1 MTATTTNAKNDL
13 IVKVAE
19 DKLAVDIRLLPI
31 REEAGICD
39 YFIVMTGRNRI
50 HTQAIA
56 DAITQKLAEADMAPD
71 TTEGLRDGEWI
82 LLDCGETI
90 VHIFTQSG
98 REFYDLDD
106 LWSE

>member
-1 MTATTTNAKNDL
+1 MTATANMKNE
-13 IVKVAE
+13 IIIQAAE
-19 DKLAVDIRLLPI
+19 DKQARDIRTLPI

-39 YFIVMTGRNRI
+39 DFIVMTGRNKI

-56 DAITQKLAEADMAPD
+56 DAITQKLAEADMAPFM
-71 TTEGLRDGEWI
+71 TEGMRDGGWI

-90 VHIFTQSG
+90 VHIFTQSE

-106 LWSE
+106 LWSD

>member
-1 MTATTTNAKNDL
+1 MTESKKNLKNDI
-13 IVKVAE
+13 IVQAAE
-19 DKLAVDIRLLPI
+19 DKQARDIRTLPI

-39 YFIVMTGRNRI
+39 YFIVMTGRNKI

-56 DAITQKLAEADMAPD
+56 DAITQKLAQAEMPPI
-71 TTEGLRDGEWI
+71 TTEGLRDGGWI
-82 LLDCGETI
+82 LLDCAETI
-90 VHIFTQSG
+90 VHIFTQSE

>member
-1 MTATTTNAKNDL
+1 MTTSATNSKNEL
-13 IVKVAE
+13 IIQAAD
-19 DKLAVDIRLLPI
+19 DKQARDIRTLPI

-39 YFIVMTGRNRI
+39 YFIVMTGRNKI

-56 DAITQKLAEADMAPD
+56 DAITQKLAEAEMAPT
-71 TTEGLRDGEWI
+71 TTEGLRDGGWI

-90 VHIFTQSG
+90 VHIFTQSE